1 MITSDKIQKLKIKE
15 RTKKKKHTGKII
27 ALIIIA
33 GIVAAAVGSYV
44 YYQQTK
50 PVEWNWVASGP
61 FSINKNQYKLGEN
74 IFMIVDGLKPTD
86 VGEIDIVDPKG
97 DTFSKIP
104 FNGTMKSSFKQFFKP
119 DTERSLALCNA
130 TALVGHWNV
139 VFRGVPY
146 KSIPFEIINEFIP
159 GEESGSGMAPV
170 PKGLDP
176 C

>member
-1 MITSDKIQKLKIKE
+1 LKIKE
-15 RTKKKKHTGKII
+15 RTKKKKRTGKII

-33 GIVAAAVGSYV
+33 CIVTAAAYS
-44 YYQQTK
+44 YYQQQK
-50 PVEWNWVASGP
+50 SQSNQWVWVTSGP

-74 IFMIVDGLKPTD
+74 IFMVVNGLRPTD

-97 DTFSKIP
+97 DVFSKIP

-130 TALVGHWNV
+130 TDLVGHWNII
-139 VFRGVPY
+139 FRGVPY
-146 KSIPFEIINEFIP
+146 KSIPFVIINEFIP
-159 GEESGSGMAPV
+159 GEENGSGMAPV

>member
-1 MITSDKIQKLKIKE
+1 MKIKE
-15 RTKKKKHTGKII
+15 RGKRKKHTGKII

-33 GIVAAAVGSYV
+33 VIAAAITYS
-44 YYQQTK
+44 YYQQK
-50 PVEWNWVASGP
+50 QLESQQWHWIASGP

-74 IFMIVDGLKPTD
+74 IFMIVNGLQPTD

-97 DTFSKIP
+97 GIFSKIP

-119 DTERSLALCNA
+119 VTERSLALCSA
-130 TALVGHWNV
+130 KDLVGNWTII
-139 VFRGVPY
+139 FKGVSY
-146 KSIPFEIINEFIP
+146 KSIPFQIINEFIP
-159 GEESGSGMAPV
+159 GEENGSGMAPV

>member
-1 MITSDKIQKLKIKE
+1 MKIKE

-33 GIVAAAVGSYV
+33 GIVTAAAYSY
-44 YYQQTK
+44 YHQKELDAQQWK
-50 PVEWNWVASGP
+50 WVISGP

-74 IFMIVDGLKPTD
+74 IFMVVSGLQPTD

-119 DTERSLALCNA
+119 DTERRLALCNA
-130 TALVGHWNV
+130 TDIVGHWKI
-139 VFRGVPY
+139 VFKGVPY
-146 KSIPFEIINEFIP
+146 KSIPFEIINEYIP
-159 GEESGSGMAPV
+159 GEERGSGLAPV